1 MGNRNAWGAYA
12 AFLVAVALT
21 GPAAAGSRAQPAQQS
36 HEVSHPVAQIPVCRV
51 PLGTVS
57 VTEPADA
64 ENWRRRHQLPPPS
77 RLVGVLVARSRCFTL
92 RDHGVGPGS
101 QVADGAG
108 QLPPAA
114 ADFVLEPDL
123 APGESRSGPA
133 DEPTP
138 PAQAV
143 EVVLTLVD
151 QRGTGR
157 VAVSGSAS
165 RDQLRAG
172 ASGTL
177 FTAGGLRSAGVGGY
191 ASTEYGQVVAFAYL
205 QAYTDLVVR
214 LGGWSEDSAEA
225 AAARALRVDRAVRA
239 LAGGTAAS
247 PDPGSSQEA
256 RSRPVGRE
264 GPVRGRRSSGGGVAH

>member
-1 MGNRNAWGAYA
+1 MGNRNAWGGAYA
-12 AFLVAVALT
+12 AFLVGVVLA
-21 GPAAAGSRAQPAQQS
+21 GPAAAGSRAQAAQS

-92 RDHGVGPGS
+92 LDHGVGPGS

-205 QAYTDLVVR
+205 QAYTNLVVR

-225 AAARALRVDRAVRA
+225 AAAGALRVDRAVRA

-256 RSRPVGRE
+256 RSRPAGRE
-264 GPVRGRRSSGGGVAH
+264 GPVRGRRSSDGGVAH